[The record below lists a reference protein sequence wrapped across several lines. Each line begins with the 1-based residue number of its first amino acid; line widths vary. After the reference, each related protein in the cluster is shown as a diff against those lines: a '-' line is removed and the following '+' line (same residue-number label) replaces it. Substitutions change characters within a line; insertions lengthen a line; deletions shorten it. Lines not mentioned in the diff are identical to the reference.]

1 MKMADLQ
8 NFIEEHPDIE
18 ELFVSDADGVLHD
31 CKAEVQPEIFDGF
44 DTVYLACVKL
54 IITD

>member
-1 MKMADLQ
+1 MKIAELQ
-8 NFIEEHPDIE
+8 KFFDEHPDAE
-18 ELFVSDADGVLHD
+18 DLFVSDAGGALHD

-44 DTVYLACVKL
+44 DTVYPACVKL